1 MKFGLVLPTYG
12 PDSNRSTNIH
22 TARAAEDL
30 GFDSI
35 WVTDHL
41 ALPEEDSDRFGR
53 IFESISLISYLAG
66 VTTQIKLGISAL
78 VLPQRNPVEVAK
90 MLATVDLLSGGRF
103 ILSAGVGWSSGE
115 YFNLGQNF
123 SNRGKRMDEAI
134 QVLRLL
140 WSGREVVSFKGNF
153 YHFENLVLSPQ
164 PLQKGGPPIWIAGNS
179 IPAIHRAAM
188 LGDGWHP
195 TLKPLPKFVMD
206 MKELHDLVNNRPFTV
221 CMRINMPM
229 PDGFLD
235 NHDNKSSTDSM
246 INLLMTYQDAGLDM
260 VVFDFYAR
268 NQAERENQMKTLM
281 TTIAPALK

>member
-12 PDSNRSTNIH
+12 PDSSRSGNIN

-53 IFESISLISYLAG
+53 IFESISLISFLAG
-66 VTTQIKLGISAL
+66 MTTQIKLGISAL

-90 MLATVDLLSGGRF
+90 MLSTVDLLSGGRF

-115 YFNLGQNF
+115 YFNLSQNF
-123 SNRGKRMDEAI
+123 NNRGKRMDEAV

-153 YHFENLVLSPQ
+153 YNFENIVLSPQ

-179 IPAIHRAAM
+179 LPAVHRAAR

-195 TLKPLPKFVMD
+195 TLKPLPKFLND
-206 MKELHDLVNNRPFTV
+206 MKELRSLVGSRPFTV
-221 CMRINMPM
+221 CMRISMPL

-235 NHDNKSSTDSM
+235 NRDKKKPED
-246 INLLMTYQDAGLDM
+246 ILIDLLRDYQDAGVDM
-260 VVFDFYAR
+260 AVFDFYAR
-268 NQAERENQMKTLM
+268 NQADRENQIKTLM
-281 TTIAPALK
+281 TTIAPALG

>member
-12 PDSNRSTNIH
+12 PDSSRSANIN

-66 VTTQIKLGISAL
+66 MTTQIKLGISAL

-103 ILSAGVGWSSGE
+103 TLSAGVGWSSGE

-123 SNRGKRMDEAI
+123 SNRGKRMDEAVQI
-134 QVLRLL
+134 LRLL

-164 PLQKGGPPIWIAGNS
+164 PLQKGRSAY
-179 IPAIHRAAM
+179 
-188 LGDGWHP
+188 
-195 TLKPLPKFVMD
+195 MD
-206 MKELHDLVNNRPFTV
+206 SRELACCRL
-221 CMRINMPM
+221 
-229 PDGFLD
+229 
-235 NHDNKSSTDSM
+235 
-246 INLLMTYQDAGLDM
+246 
-260 VVFDFYAR
+260 
-268 NQAERENQMKTLM
+268 
-281 TTIAPALK
+281 